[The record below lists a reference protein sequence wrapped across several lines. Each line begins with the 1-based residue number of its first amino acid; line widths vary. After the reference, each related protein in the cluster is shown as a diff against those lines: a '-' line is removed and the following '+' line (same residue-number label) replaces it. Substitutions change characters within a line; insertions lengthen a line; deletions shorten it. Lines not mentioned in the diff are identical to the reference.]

1 MRVPLPSTLRWRLTL
16 WYILLLGV
24 PLIAFAVGG
33 YLLFAHTLYDRT
45 DQYIADA
52 LTPFAREIVGER
64 RIAAGVVPAMRTT
77 AAEVRFPDLHIAIL
91 DSAGAVVATTPQ
103 SPPDREGEDE
113 SARQQEQ
120 AARDGWIAT
129 ALGVRDRT
137 KTRVLTVAR
146 PDGDYRVMSAPLTID
161 GQHFALTGTYALAQI
176 EEVLER
182 VRNVFYVA
190 IPLLIVGAA
199 AVGYFVTA
207 RSIGPVA
214 SMAARAAE
222 ISTANLQERL
232 PVGGSEE
239 VAQLA
244 EVVNR
249 LLDRLEASF
258 ALQRRFMAD
267 ASHELRTP
275 TAIIRTEAD
284 VTLSQPHR
292 AEDAYRASAGV
303 VRDAARRLT
312 RIVDD
317 LFLLARSDAGT
328 VGERRELV
336 HLDEVI
342 QAAIS
347 VVHPLAAEH
356 SIQVRLLEFV
366 EAPLEGDA
374 DQLGRLMLNLLH
386 NAIKHSP
393 EGGTVAISLARRGE
407 GYEISVVDEGA
418 GIPAEAQPRV
428 FERFF
433 RVDSAREA
441 SAEGAA
447 SPTSGAGL
455 GLSIAR
461 RIAELHGGTV
471 VLAESRPGRTE
482 FRVTLP
488 SLRADE
494 TDG

>member
-1 MRVPLPSTLRWRLTL
+1 MRLPLPSTLRWRLTL
-16 WYILLLGV
+16 WYTFLLGA

-33 YLLFAHTLYDRT
+33 YLLFAHTLYDRA

-52 LTPFAREIVGER
+52 LTPFSREIVGER
-64 RIAAGVVPAMRTT
+64 RIASGVIAAMRTT
-77 AAEVRFPDLHIAIL
+77 AAEVRFRDLHIAIL
-91 DSAGAVVATTPQ
+91 DSAGVVVA
-103 SPPDREGEDE
+103 E
-113 SARQQEQ
+113 QQEENP
-120 AARDGWIAT
+120 WIAA
-129 ALGVRDRT
+129 ALAGRDRT
-137 KTRVLTVAR
+137 KTQVLTVSR
-146 PDGDYRVMSAPLTID
+146 PDGDYRVMSTPLTID
-161 GQHFALTGTYALAQI
+161 AQHFSLAGSYALDQI

-182 VRNVFYVA
+182 VRNVFVVA
-190 IPLLIVGAA
+190 IPLLIVCAA
-199 AVGYFVTA
+199 AGGYFVTA
-207 RSIGPVA
+207 RSIGPVS
-214 SMAARAAE
+214 SMAAQAAE
-222 ISTANLQERL
+222 ISMANLTQRL

-239 VAQLA
+239 VARLA
-244 EVVNR
+244 QVVNL

-292 AEDAYRASAGV
+292 AEEAYRASVAV

-317 LFLLARSDAGT
+317 LFLLARSDAGN
-328 VGERRELV
+328 VGARRELV

-342 QAAIS
+342 QAAIR

-366 EAPLEGDA
+366 EAPLQGDA

-393 EGGTVAISLARRGE
+393 DGGTVAISLARRG
-407 GYEISVVDEGA
+407 GQYQISVVDAGA
-418 GIPAEAQPRV
+418 GIPLDAQPRV

-433 RVDSAREA
+433 RVDPAREPRA
-441 SAEGAA
+441 DGDQAA
-447 SPTSGAGL
+447 TSGAGL
-455 GLSIAR
+455 GLPIAR
-461 RIAELHGGTV
+461 RIAELHGGAV
-471 VLAESRPGRTE
+471 VLGESRPGHTE
-482 FRVTLP
+482 FRVTFPLP
-488 SLRADE
+488 QP
-494 TDG
+494 T

>member
-1 MRVPLPSTLRWRLTL
+1 VRLPLPSTLRWRLTL
-16 WYILLLGV
+16 WYTVLLGA
-24 PLIAFAVGG
+24 PLIAFAIGG
-33 YLLFAHTLYDRT
+33 YLLFAHTLYDRA

-52 LTPFAREIVGER
+52 LTPFSREIVGER
-64 RIAAGVVPAMRTT
+64 RIAAGVIPAMRRT
-77 AAEVRFPDLHIAIL
+77 AAEVRFRDLHIAIL
-91 DSAGAVVATTPQ
+91 DSTGSVVAEQDPQ
-103 SPPDREGEDE
+103 NP
-113 SARQQEQ
+113 
-120 AARDGWIAT
+120 WIAA
-129 ALGVRDRT
+129 ALAGRDQT
-137 KTRVLTVAR
+137 KTQVLTVAR
-146 PDGDYRVMSAPLTID
+146 PDGDYRVMSTPLTID
-161 GQHFALTGTYALAQI
+161 AHRFALSGSYALDQI

-182 VRNVFYVA
+182 VRNVFAVA
-190 IPLLIVGAA
+190 IPLLIVCAA
-199 AVGYFVTA
+199 AGGYVVTA
-207 RSIGPVA
+207 RSIGPVS

-222 ISTANLQERL
+222 ISTANLAQRL

-239 VAQLA
+239 VARLA
-244 EVVNR
+244 QVVNL

-292 AEDAYRASAGV
+292 SEEAYRASIAV

-317 LFLLARSDAGT
+317 LFLLARSDAGS
-328 VGERRELV
+328 VGSMGSIGERRELV

-342 QAAIS
+342 QAAIR

-366 EAPLEGDA
+366 EAPLQGDA

-393 EGGTVAISLARRGE
+393 DGGTVAISLARRGNE
-407 GYEISVVDEGA
+407 YQIGVVDAGA
-418 GIPAEAQPRV
+418 GIPIEAQPRV

-433 RVDSAREA
+433 RVDPAREA
-441 SAEGAA
+441 GAGGDQV
-447 SPTSGAGL
+447 PTSGAGL

-461 RIAELHGGTV
+461 RIAELHGGNV

-482 FRVTLP
+482 FRVAIPLP
-488 SLRADE
+488 
-494 TDG
+494 G

>member
-1 MRVPLPSTLRWRLTL
+1 VRLPLPSALRWRLTL
-16 WYILLLGV
+16 WYTVLLGA

-33 YLLFAHTLYDRT
+33 YLLFAHTLYDRA

-52 LTPFAREIVGER
+52 LTPFSREIVGER
-64 RIAAGVVPAMRTT
+64 RIAEGVVPAMRRT
-77 AAEVRFPDLHIAIL
+77 AAEVRFRDLHIAIL
-91 DSAGAVVATTPQ
+91 DSAGAIVA
-103 SPPDREGEDE
+103 E
-113 SARQQEQ
+113 QQAQ
-120 AARDGWIAT
+120 DSWIAS
-129 ALGVRDRT
+129 ALANRDRT
-137 KTRVLTVAR
+137 RTQMLTVAR
-146 PDGDYRVMSAPLTID
+146 PDGDYRVMSTPLTID
-161 GQHFALTGTYALAQI
+161 AQRFALAGSYALDQI

-182 VRNVFYVA
+182 VRNVFAVA
-190 IPLLIVGAA
+190 IPLLIVCAA
-199 AVGYFVTA
+199 AGGYFVTA

-222 ISTANLQERL
+222 ISTANLTQRL

-239 VAQLA
+239 VASLA
-244 EVVNR
+244 QVVNS

-292 AEDAYRASAGV
+292 SEDAYRASVGV

-317 LFLLARSDAGT
+317 LFLLARTDGGN

-342 QAAIS
+342 QAAIR

-356 SIQVRLLEFV
+356 AIQVRLLEFV

-393 EGGTVAISLARRGE
+393 DGGTVAISLGRRAGE
-407 GYEISVVDEGA
+407 YTISVVDEGA
-418 GIPAEAQPRV
+418 GIPLEAQPRV

-433 RVDSAREA
+433 RVDPAREA
-441 SAEGAA
+441 RADGSLA
-447 SPTSGAGL
+447 STSGAGL

-461 RIAELHGGTV
+461 RIAELHGGAV
-471 VLAESRPGRTE
+471 VLGESRPGRTE
-482 FRVTLP
+482 FRVTFPLP
-488 SLRADE
+488 A
-494 TDG
+494 